1 MTGTGQAPSARPPL
15 PSARAGLTPR
25 HTAGAEPVFAELS
38 KGQELFTR
46 TVDLDR
52 GALIAYAAASGDHN
66 PIHWNDR
73 FAREV
78 GLDGVIAHGM
88 LTMGVAG
95 AAVSD
100 WAGDPAAVIT
110 FETRFTRPVPVP
122 DPGAATV
129 TVVGTAGA
137 LTPDDAA
144 SGGGTGGQ
152 VRVDLKVTGPDGAT
166 VLAKSRATVRLER

>member
-1 MTGTGQAPSARPPL
+1 MSDLIAVAVGDELPPL
-15 PSARAGLTPR
+15 DLPLTR
-25 HTAGAEPVFAELS
+25 SDVVRYSGASTDF
-38 KGQELFTR
+38 
-46 TVDLDR
+46 
-52 GALIAYAAASGDHN
+52 N
-66 PIHWNDR
+66 PIHWSDR
-73 FAREV
+73 SAARLNLES
-78 GLDGVIAHGM
+78 VIAHGM

-100 WAGDPAAVIT
+100 WAGDPAAVVT

>member
-1 MTGTGQAPSARPPL
+1 MTEQIAVGDQLPTLELRLKRPDVVRY
-15 PSARAGLTPR
+15 S
-25 HTAGAEPVFAELS
+25 GASTDF
-38 KGQELFTR
+38 
-46 TVDLDR
+46 
-52 GALIAYAAASGDHN
+52 N
-66 PIHWNDR
+66 PIHYSDR
-73 FAREV
+73 AASEL
-78 GLDGVIAHGM
+78 GLPGVIAHGM

-100 WAGDPAAVIT
+100 WAGDPAAVVT

-144 SGGGTGGQ
+144 SGGGTEGQ

>member
-1 MTGTGQAPSARPPL
+1 MSPVEVGTTL
-15 PSARAGLTPR
+15 PSIST
-25 HTAGAEPVFAELS
+25 V
-38 KGQELFTR
+38 FTR
-46 TVDLDR
+46 TTLVR
-52 GALIAYAAASGDHN
+52 YAGASTDFN
-66 PIHWNDR
+66 PIHSSD
-73 FAREV
+73 AKAAEL
-78 GLDGVIAHGM
+78 GLPGVIAHGM

-100 WAGDPAAVIT
+100 WAGDPAAVVT

>member
-1 MTGTGQAPSARPPL
+1 MTDFHAPEVGTQLPPL
-15 PSARAGLTPR
+15 TL
-25 HTAGAEPVFAELS
+25 V
-38 KGQELFTR
+38 FTR
-46 TVDLDR
+46 ADLVR
-52 GALIAYAAASGDHN
+52 YAGASGDFN
-66 PIHWNDR
+66 PIHWSDR
-73 FAREV
+73 AAARLNLES
-78 GLDGVIAHGM
+78 VIAHGM

-100 WAGDPAAVIT
+100 WAGDPAAVVT

-144 SGGGTGGQ
+144 SGGGTEGQ

>member
-1 MTGTGQAPSARPPL
+1 MSDQSR
-15 PSARAGLTPR
+15 TPDI
-25 HTAGAEPVFAELS
+25 TTLE
-38 KGQELFTR
+38 KGQEIGSREITFSR
-46 TVDLDR
+46 AD
-52 GALIAYAAASGDHN
+52 LIAYAAASGDHN
-66 PIHWNDR
+66 PIHWNER

-100 WAGDPAAVIT
+100 WAGDPAAVVT

-144 SGGGTGGQ
+144 SGGGTEGQ